1 MEEFLRN
8 FLEDE
13 VNGVTYGELWSF
25 VRSDSICRGTY
36 EGQTHVIMKISS
48 NQFIIYRLSIGVENT
63 KCQPAL
69 MTAKNYLL
77 KKINSMA
84 YELQLPEIQNILD

>member
-77 KKINSMA
+77 KKINSRA

>member
-13 VNGVTYGELWSF
+13 VNGVTYGELWNF

-77 KKINSMA
+77 KKINSRA